1 MCPPAYAGLG
11 MTQDIGIYILH
22 LHLHL
27 HIHPHHTKHPNL
39 TEAR

>member
-1 MCPPAYAGLG
+1 MYPPGYVGLG
-11 MTQDIGIYILH
+11 MTQDTGIYILH

-27 HIHPHHTKHPNL
+27 HIHPHHIKHPNL